1 MTACSVSALLQ
12 CIELT
17 ECDCSACACAQT
29 NEVSEIAL
37 RGIFYAIGHKPNT
50 ELFRNFISLDAA
62 GYIKT
67 EPGTPLTNLEG
78 VFAAGDVQ
86 VSTTAACSV

>member
-1 MTACSVSALLQ
+1 VLV
-12 CIELT
+12 
-17 ECDCSACACAQT
+17 QT

-67 EPGTPLTNLEG
+67 EPGTPLTNIEG

-86 VSTTAACSV
+86 VHTLLLLYALCSVNACQLHAS

>member
-1 MTACSVSALLQ
+1 VCF
-12 CIELT
+12 ELT
-17 ECDCSACACAQT
+17 LACTRYSLSLLVQT
-29 NEVSEIAL
+29 KEVSEIAL

-50 ELFRNFISLDAA
+50 ELFRNYISLDAA

-67 EPGTPLTNLEG
+67 EPGTPLTNLDG

-86 VSTTAACSV
+86 VHTPLFRSLWC

>member
-1 MTACSVSALLQ
+1 VLV
-12 CIELT
+12 
-17 ECDCSACACAQT
+17 QT

-67 EPGTPLTNLEG
+67 EPGTPLTNIEG

-86 VSTTAACSV
+86 VHTLLLLYALYSVSACQQHAT